1 MHIHISFASL
11 FGTSIR
17 SWQTY
22 ILCIC
27 RSLLC
32 IYRSHLHIFCVCI
45 FISLSKV
52 FWHGYLVM
60 RDIHMSVL
68 VDRGWWGMGG
78 GGFHAALTTEKML
91 WSSLSLSCLHSL
103 SLSLSLSDFFYSFCD
118 SLFLYHSVSPSSC
131 LSLSPSASLSVSLSL
146 SLSALTGQS
155 SWSNTVGLICVYA
168 GLFYRSHL
176 CTRRSLLQVSL
187 VSIQASF
194 AGLFYVYTGL
204 FYRSHLCIRRSL
216 VQVIPVNIQVSFTG
230 LFCVYTDLFCN
241 FHTSIRRS
249 LLQVT
254 FVCIQVSFTGLS
266 CVYHR
271 RRRSDLNNYDCQ
283 NFQQVFTRESQN
295 FHTSF
300 LVCKRT
306 PRHSK
311 DLTSNRLISN
321 SKKIQSDLLRE

>member
-1 MHIHISFASL
+1 
-11 FGTSIR
+11 
-17 SWQTY
+17 
-22 ILCIC
+22 LCTR
-27 RSLLC
+27 RSLL
-32 IYRSHLHIFCVCI
+32 
-45 FISLSKV
+45 K
-52 FWHGYLVM
+52 
-60 RDIHMSVL
+60 
-68 VDRGWWGMGG
+68 
-78 GGFHAALTTEKML
+78 
-91 WSSLSLSCLHSL
+91 
-103 SLSLSLSDFFYSFCD
+103 
-118 SLFLYHSVSPSSC
+118 
-131 LSLSPSASLSVSLSL
+131 VSLVSIQA
-146 SLSALTGQS
+146 SFA
-155 SWSNTVGLICVYA
+155 GLFCAYT

-194 AGLFYVYTGL
+194 AGLFCVYTGL

-241 FHTSIRRS
+241 FHTSIHRS
-249 LLQVT
+249 HSQVS
-254 FVCIQVSFTGLS
+254 FVCIKVSFTGLS